1 MLQVQGVF
9 KSYTTPQGPL
19 AVLAGVD
26 LHLAA
31 RSSLAL
37 MGESGS
43 GKSTLMHLVAG
54 LDRVDDGSIQVG
66 ERRLD
71 RDVVDR
77 AAAIPQLADAR
88 MELSY
93 RGVNVISAPNAIPPA
108 FTALTR

>member
-9 KSYTTPQGPL
+9 KSYATPQGPL

-43 GKSTLMHLVAG
+43 GKSTLLHLVAG
-54 LDRVDDGSIQVG
+54 LDRLDGTPTQIFHMDFTG
-66 ERRLD
+66 C
-71 RDVVDR
+71 
-77 AAAIPQLADAR
+77 
-88 MELSY
+88 
-93 RGVNVISAPNAIPPA
+93 PPA
-108 FTALTR
+108 VLYITGQVSPVGNLLVAHRATL